1 MQGIVLLVSKIHTKS
16 ILENIFL
23 PQNHYKTMVLLNTDL
38 EKIPFADE
46 NSTITPNNESRQQ
59 VISPYLNDSA
69 LNSDT
74 FTPVNSSLNA
84 NSSLTH
90 SMTLGR
96 HDNQGR
102 RKRRNLVAR
111 STSIPAQKFFVTIDN
126 KKHRFF

>member
-1 MQGIVLLVSKIHTKS
+1 MT
-16 ILENIFL
+16 IFL
-23 PQNHYKTMVLLNTDL
+23 ILQNHYKTFFLLNTDL

-59 VISPYLNDSA
+59 VISSHPNDSA
-69 LNSDT
+69 LNSDPS
-74 FTPVNSSLNA
+74 TPLNSSLNA

-126 KKHRFF
+126 KKHRFFELKL